1 MRTVLTCVLM
11 GLMMAA
17 LPSVAGAGVVC
28 EGGAQALGVGRI
40 VEVDTSSGPRFGHQQ
55 YKDQEFLADGEV
67 VLTFDDGPLRPYTRP
82 VLKALDAE
90 CTKATFF
97 MVGQMALADPEMA
110 REVARRGHTIG
121 SHTWSHKNLKRLTP
135 LKARGE
141 IELGLSAVSYAL
153 GTPPAPFFRFPY
165 LSDPLSMVGYLQS
178 RQFGIFSIEVDSADY
193 RTRDPAAVQRAVMN
207 QLAVHHKGIILFH
220 DIQPSTA
227 RALPGILA
235 LLKAHGYRV
244 VHLVPKAQAT
254 TLANFDAMAQQEAQ
268 RRRVASVA
276 QPLAPRSLT
285 WPMSASPQTETSPAP
300 ASGQLPPAWPL
311 PTWLP
316 PATTAPQPPQ
326 PWMRNPEDEDWRTHV
341 MRR

>member
-1 MRTVLTCVLM
+1 
-11 GLMMAA
+11 MMAA
-17 LPSVAGAGVVC
+17 LPGAALAGVAC
-28 EGGAQALGVGRI
+28 EGGEQALGVERI

-55 YKDQEFLADGEV
+55 YQDQVFLADGEV

-141 IELGLSAVSYAL
+141 IELGLSAVSHAL

-178 RQFGIFSIEVDSADY
+178 RQIGTFSIEVDSTDY
-193 RTRDPAAVQRAVMN
+193 RTRDPAAVQRTVMN
-207 QLAVHHKGIILFH
+207 QLALHHKGIILFH

-235 LLKAHGYRV
+235 LLKAHGYRI

-254 TLANFDAMAQQEAQ
+254 TLPDFDAMAQKEAQ
-268 RRRVASVA
+268 RRRVAAVA

-285 WPMSASPQTETSPAP
+285 WPMSASPRTDTAPAP
-300 ASGQLPPAWPL
+300 ASGQLPPG
-311 PTWLP
+311 WLP
-316 PATTAPQPPQ
+316 PGWQPPVTTAPQSPR
-326 PWMRNPEDEDWRTHV
+326 PWVPDPEDEDWRTHV
-341 MRR
+341 FRR

>member
-141 IELGLSAVSYAL
+141 IEPMHSARL
-153 GTPPAPFFRFPY
+153 LR
-165 LSDPLSMVGYLQS
+165 
-178 RQFGIFSIEVDSADY
+178 
-193 RTRDPAAVQRAVMN
+193 
-207 QLAVHHKGIILFH
+207 
-220 DIQPSTA
+220 PS
-227 RALPGILA
+227 
-235 LLKAHGYRV
+235 
-244 VHLVPKAQAT
+244 
-254 TLANFDAMAQQEAQ
+254 
-268 RRRVASVA
+268 
-276 QPLAPRSLT
+276 
-285 WPMSASPQTETSPAP
+285 SASPT
-300 ASGQLPPAWPL
+300 
-311 PTWLP
+311 
-316 PATTAPQPPQ
+316 
-326 PWMRNPEDEDWRTHV
+326 
-341 MRR
+341 

>member
-1 MRTVLTCVLM
+1 MRPVLKCVLV

-17 LPSVAGAGVVC
+17 PSGAARAGVAC
-28 EGGAQALGVGRI
+28 EGGEQALGVERI

-55 YKDQEFLADGEV
+55 YQDQVFLADGEV

-141 IELGLSAVSYAL
+141 IELGLSAVSHAL

-178 RQFGIFSIEVDSADY
+178 RQIGIFSIEVDSTDY
-193 RTRDPAAVQRAVMN
+193 RTRDPATVQRTVMN
-207 QLAVHHKGIILFH
+207 QLAIHHKGIILFH

-254 TLANFDAMAQQEAQ
+254 TLPDFDAMAQQEAQ
-268 RRRVASVA
+268 RRRVAAVA

-285 WPMSASPQTETSPAP
+285 WPMSASPRTDTPAP
-300 ASGQLPPAWPL
+300 APGQLPPG
-311 PTWLP
+311 WLP
-316 PATTAPQPPQ
+316 PGWQPPGTTAPQSPR
-326 PWMRNPEDEDWRTHV
+326 PWVPDPEDEDWRTHV
-341 MRR
+341 FRR